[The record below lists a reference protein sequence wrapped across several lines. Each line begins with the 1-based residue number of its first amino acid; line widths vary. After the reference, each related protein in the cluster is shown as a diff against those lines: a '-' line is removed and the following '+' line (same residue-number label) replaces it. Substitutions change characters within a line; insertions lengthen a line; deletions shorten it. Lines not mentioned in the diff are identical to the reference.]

1 MAVNKVKMATE
12 RAKMK
17 LQSDILNARVRQ
29 EELKQSL
36 ATKRKNLAEL
46 RSATK
51 K

>member
-17 LQSDILNARVRQ
+17 LQSEILSHRVRI
-29 EELKQSL
+29 EETKQAL
-36 ATKRKNLAEL
+36 AQKRKNLTEL